1 MPDLEMLLRD
11 VRPAPD
17 PAWTARL
24 DARVAARFPKPT
36 PAWKKPLIAF
46 REHFMALSAVATVGC
61 LLLAF
66 VLVVAPNMGGD
77 DEEAAGGSGG
87 MAMPA
92 SEGAEKSAPESDSG
106 GASTAQTPPAITE
119 FSDQGRSVISSA
131 TLTLS
136 TTPDKVNT
144 VSDRAIRVVD
154 GLGGYVQT
162 SRVDTNGNQAN
173 ATLVVKIPSAKLD
186 TGIASLSK
194 LAHVKGRSQQAE
206 DVTDQREVLEARVR
220 DARADRDGVRL
231 RLSKAT
237 TDAERSKLRAQLDR
251 ASRRVTQRQRSL
263 SELGQAV
270 SFATVELTIDGDRR
284 GGAAPP
290 PEGRWTPGD
299 ALGDALR
306 VLEVIAGVLVI
317 ALAVLIPVGLI
328 ALLGGLAGRIVVRH
342 RRERALDIA

>member
-1 MPDLEMLLRD
+1 MPDLEMLIRE
-11 VRPAPD
+11 VRPAPH
-17 PAWTARL
+17 PGWAAKL

-46 REHFMALSAVATVGC
+46 REHFLALSAVATVGC
-61 LLLAF
+61 ALLAF
-66 VLVVAPNMGGD
+66 VLVAAPNMGGSD
-77 DEEAAGGSGG
+77 DAE
-87 MAMPA
+87 PA
-92 SEGAEKSAPESDSG
+92 SSGSASAPAMREESADKSGG
-106 GASTAQTPPAITE
+106 GASTAAAPESDRIRD
-119 FSDQGRSVISSA
+119 FSLESRAVISSA

-144 VSDRAIRVVD
+144 VNDRAIRVVD

-162 SRVDTNGNQAN
+162 SRVDASGNQAS

-186 TGIASLSK
+186 SGIAELSK

-220 DARADRDGVRL
+220 DARADREGLRV

-251 ASRRVTQRQRSL
+251 ASRRVTQRQRTL
-263 SELGQAV
+263 NELGQAV

-284 GGAAPP
+284 GGAVAPP
-290 PEGRWTPGD
+290 GGRWTPGD
-299 ALGDALR
+299 AVGDAVR

-317 ALAVLIPVGLI
+317 TLAVLLPIALI
-328 ALLGGLAGRIVVRH
+328 AGLGAFAGRILVRH

>member
-1 MPDLEMLLRD
+1 MPDLEMLLRE
-11 VRPAPD
+11 VRPEPD
-17 PAWTARL
+17 PAWATKL

-46 REHFMALSAVATVGC
+46 RAHLMAFGAVATVGC
-61 LLLAF
+61 ALLAF
-66 VLVVAPNMGGD
+66 VLVVGNNVGSD
-77 DEEAAGGSGG
+77 DSESGGSSAVP
-87 MAMPA
+87 AMGTE
-92 SEGAEKSAPESDSG
+92 SAEDSG
-106 GASTAQTPPAITE
+106 GVTQAPPDARAVAPR
-119 FSDQGRSVISSA
+119 DRAVLSSA

-154 GLGGYVQT
+154 TLGGYVQT
-162 SRVDTNGNQAN
+162 SRVDVSGREAN
-173 ATLVVKIPSAKLD
+173 ATLVVKIPSGELD
-186 TGIASLSK
+186 SGLAQLSK
-194 LAHVKGRSQQAE
+194 LAHVKGRSQQDE

-220 DARADRDGVRL
+220 DARADRDGLRV

-251 ASRRVTQRQRSL
+251 ASRRVTQRQRAL
-263 SELGQAV
+263 NELGQAV

-284 GGAAPP
+284 GGAVAP

-299 ALGDALR
+299 AVGDAVR

-317 ALAVLIPVGLI
+317 GLAVLLPIGLI
-328 ALLGGLAGRIVVRH
+328 AGLGAFGGRILVRH